1 MTTLMALIWPN
12 NKIVVVAVVD
22 AGESGPRNDTGAFL
36 KEQNRDFAER
46 FNKSKWVHKDLF
58 SVDFLYV

>member
-1 MTTLMALIWPN
+1 LF
-12 NKIVVVAVVD
+12 VAID